1 DLYADPEERRILARK
16 LEKKGELRN
25 AELALKR
32 KDGRQVIVLENARAV
47 HDEQGKALYY
57 EGTLTDI
64 TERKR
69 MEEVLRDRIK
79 ELNCF
84 YNISY
89 LVEKPGTSLEEI
101 FQWAVNLIPPAWQ
114 YPEIT
119 CARII
124 AKGQGFKT
132 ENFRET
138 AWTQDTDIVVHGK
151 PIGTLKVCYLEE
163 RPEMDEGPFLKEERS
178 LLNAIASRLG
188 KIIERRE
195 AEEAL
200 QESEE
205 RYRDSIELA
214 PDAIITLDM
223 KGMITSCN
231 TAAANLSDFSKDEI
245 IGKHFSKLGFLR
257 EKDIPKY
264 IELFVSTIAGK
275 IFEPFEI
282 MWYHKDGTA
291 RLGEVRFSVIEEDD
305 NVVGIQTIVRDITER
320 KEMEEALKESE
331 EKFRSIVENSHSG
344 ILILDENYKFIYLND
359 VLCQISG
366 YSHEELI
373 SHDFREFLDD
383 KSRDLI
389 TDRYI
394 RRQRGEEVP
403 IQYEFNIIR
412 KDGEKRRVE
421 LSSTVIK
428 DSKGKMKTV
437 AQLLD
442 ITERK
447 KAEKALRESKNK
459 IEQLHK
465 VAAQMETCSSEEE
478 VYQLIIDA
486 AKGILKFTAC
496 SVNIVDGDRL
506 ETRAT
511 SYDEIPEDRYMS
523 INEGII
529 GRTYR
534 TGKSYLID
542 DIRKDKDAKP
552 SENRFQS
559 CVSIPVWSIGAFV
572 TISDKLNAFTREDL
586 ELGELLMSHATEALK
601 RIYSEKEIRFSE
613 AKFRGLFENVLDGMY
628 QSTPDGKIISA
639 NPALV
644 RMLGYDSEADLRAID
659 IAYDLYADPEERKI
673 LARKLE
679 EEGELR
685 NAELALKRK
694 DGRQAIVLEN
704 ARAVR
709 DEQGRALYYEGTLTD
724 ITERKRMEESLRERE
739 QRYRALL
746 ERTNDAVFII
756 SLDQKH
762 IEVNQQAADMLGYE
776 IGELIDM
783 SVKEVVAPGEYPD
796 SQRVYKMLM
805 AGEIVPIYQR
815 FFRKK
820 DGTIF
825 PVELNVAMVYDA
837 EDKPLH
843 IQSVARDI
851 TERKKSEELLKKQKE
866 ELSAFTYTVSHNLK
880 NYITII
886 QSYARFLLLKKE
898 GAKENTQKII
908 DVTKKMNEF
917 VTRQL
922 ELADAGRAIGEPKEV
937 DLNTVVD
944 EIGKMYSIEI
954 HPEYLPTITG
964 DPRRLREVF
973 NNLIDNAIKH
983 GGADRIEI
991 SSEKKKNSYVICVK
1005 DNGRGIPK
1013 EDIDK
1018 IFDIW
1023 YSKTGTGFGL
1033 AIVKK
1038 IVEAHGGSI
1047 SVKSEEGKGTIFEI
1061 VLPKM

>member
-1 DLYADPEERRILARK
+1 MKNKGENKSKDRIIKELHKKIKELEKLETQRKQVEKELRLSEAKFRGLFENVFDGVYQATPDGKIISANPALVRMLGYDSETDLRAIDIAYDLYADPEERKILSRK

-25 AELALKR
+25 AELVLKR

-47 HDEQGKALYY
+47 HDEQGKVLYY

-64 TERKR
+64 TERKK

-89 LVEKPGTSLEEI
+89 LVEKPDTSLEEI
-101 FQWAVNLIPPAWQ
+101 FQWIVNLIPPAWQ
-114 YPEIT
+114 YSEIT

-163 RPEMDEGPFLKEERS
+163 RPERDEGPFLKEERS

-200 QESEE
+200 RKSEE
-205 RYRDSIELA
+205 KYRDSIELA

-223 KGMITSCN
+223 KGMVTSCN
-231 TAAANLSDFSKDEI
+231 TVAAKLSDFSKDEI

-264 IELFVSTIAGK
+264 IELFVSAVAGK

-320 KEMEEALKESE
+320 K
-331 EKFRSIVENSHSG
+331 
-344 ILILDENYKFIYLND
+344 
-359 VLCQISG
+359 
-366 YSHEELI
+366 
-373 SHDFREFLDD
+373 
-383 KSRDLI
+383 
-389 TDRYI
+389 
-394 RRQRGEEVP
+394 
-403 IQYEFNIIR
+403 
-412 KDGEKRRVE
+412 
-421 LSSTVIK
+421 
-428 DSKGKMKTV
+428 
-437 AQLLD
+437 
-442 ITERK
+442 
-447 KAEKALRESKNK
+447 KA
-459 IEQLHK
+459 
-465 VAAQMETCSSEEE
+465 
-478 VYQLIIDA
+478 
-486 AKGILKFTAC
+486 
-496 SVNIVDGDRL
+496 
-506 ETRAT
+506 
-511 SYDEIPEDRYMS
+511 
-523 INEGII
+523 
-529 GRTYR
+529 
-534 TGKSYLID
+534 
-542 DIRKDKDAKP
+542 
-552 SENRFQS
+552 
-559 CVSIPVWSIGAFV
+559 
-572 TISDKLNAFTREDL
+572 
-586 ELGELLMSHATEALK
+586 
-601 RIYSEKEIRFSE
+601 
-613 AKFRGLFENVLDGMY
+613 
-628 QSTPDGKIISA
+628 
-639 NPALV
+639 
-644 RMLGYDSEADLRAID
+644 
-659 IAYDLYADPEERKI
+659 
-673 LARKLE
+673 
-679 EEGELR
+679 
-685 NAELALKRK
+685 
-694 DGRQAIVLEN
+694 
-704 ARAVR
+704 
-709 DEQGRALYYEGTLTD
+709 
-724 ITERKRMEESLRERE
+724 
-739 QRYRALL
+739 
-746 ERTNDAVFII
+746 
-756 SLDQKH
+756 
-762 IEVNQQAADMLGYE
+762 
-776 IGELIDM
+776 
-783 SVKEVVAPGEYPD
+783 
-796 SQRVYKMLM
+796 
-805 AGEIVPIYQR
+805 
-815 FFRKK
+815 
-820 DGTIF
+820 
-825 PVELNVAMVYDA
+825 
-837 EDKPLH
+837 
-843 IQSVARDI
+843 
-851 TERKKSEELLKKQKE
+851 EELLKKQKE
-866 ELSAFTYTVSHNLK
+866 ELSAFTYTISHNLK

-886 QSYARFLLLKKE
+886 QSYAKFLLLKKE

-922 ELADAGRAIGEPKEV
+922 ELADAGRAIGEPKKV

-954 HPEYLPTITG
+954 HPEDLPTITG

-991 SSEKKKNSYVICVK
+991 SSEKKKDSYVIYVK

-1033 AIVKK
+1033 TIVKK

-1047 SVKSEEGKGTIFEI
+1047 SVKSEEGKGTIFGV

>member
-1 DLYADPEERRILARK
+1 MKNKGENKSKDRIIKELHKKIKELEKLETQRKQVEKELRLSEAKFRGLFENVFDGVYQATPDGKIISANPALVRMLGYDSETDLRAIDIAYDLYADPEERRILARK

-25 AELALKR
+25 AELILKR

-47 HDEQGKALYY
+47 CDEQGKVLYY

-64 TERKR
+64 TERKK

-89 LVEKPGTSLEEI
+89 LVEKPDTSLEEI
-101 FQWAVNLIPPAWQ
+101 FQWIVNLIPPAWQ

-163 RPEMDEGPFLKEERS
+163 RPERDEGPFLKEERS

-200 QESEE
+200 RKSEE
-205 RYRDSIELA
+205 KYRDSIELA

-264 IELFVSTIAGK
+264 IELFVSAVAGK

-291 RLGEVRFSVIEEDD
+291 RLGEVRFSVIEEED

-320 KEMEEALKESE
+320 KKGEEAL
-331 EKFRSIVENSHSG
+331 
-344 ILILDENYKFIYLND
+344 L
-359 VLCQISG
+359 
-366 YSHEELI
+366 
-373 SHDFREFLDD
+373 
-383 KSRDLI
+383 
-389 TDRYI
+389 
-394 RRQRGEEVP
+394 
-403 IQYEFNIIR
+403 
-412 KDGEKRRVE
+412 
-421 LSSTVIK
+421 
-428 DSKGKMKTV
+428 
-437 AQLLD
+437 
-442 ITERK
+442 
-447 KAEKALRESKNK
+447 ESKNK

-465 VAAQMETCSSEEE
+465 VAAQMETCSSEEK

-486 AKGILKFTAC
+486 TKRILKFTAC

-506 ETRAT
+506 ETKAT
-511 SYDEIPEDRYMS
+511 SYDEIPEDRYRS
-523 INEGII
+523 LNEGII

-534 TGKSYLID
+534 TGKSYLVD
-542 DIRKDKDAKP
+542 DLRKDKDAKP

-559 CVSIPVWSIGAFV
+559 CVSIPIWNIGVFV

-601 RIYSEKEIRFSE
+601 RIYSEKEIRRSE

-628 QSTPDGKIISA
+628 QTTPDGKIISA

-644 RMLGYDSEADLRAID
+644 WMLGYDSEADLLAID
-659 IAYDLYADPEERKI
+659 IAHDLYVDPEERKI
-673 LARKLE
+673 SARKLE

-694 DGRQAIVLEN
+694 DGRHITVLEN

-709 DEQGRALYYEGTLTD
+709 DEQGKALYYEGTLT
-724 ITERKRMEESLRERE
+724 
-739 QRYRALL
+739 
-746 ERTNDAVFII
+746 
-756 SLDQKH
+756 
-762 IEVNQQAADMLGYE
+762 
-776 IGELIDM
+776 
-783 SVKEVVAPGEYPD
+783 
-796 SQRVYKMLM
+796 
-805 AGEIVPIYQR
+805 
-815 FFRKK
+815 
-820 DGTIF
+820 
-825 PVELNVAMVYDA
+825 
-837 EDKPLH
+837 
-843 IQSVARDI
+843 DI

-886 QSYARFLLLKKE
+886 QSYAKFLLLKKE

-922 ELADAGRAIGEPKEV
+922 ELADAGRAIGEPKKV

-954 HPEYLPTITG
+954 HPEDLPTITG
-964 DPRRLREVF
+964 DPRRLREIF

-1033 AIVKK
+1033 TIVKK

-1047 SVKSEEGKGTIFEI
+1047 SVKLKEGKGTIFEI